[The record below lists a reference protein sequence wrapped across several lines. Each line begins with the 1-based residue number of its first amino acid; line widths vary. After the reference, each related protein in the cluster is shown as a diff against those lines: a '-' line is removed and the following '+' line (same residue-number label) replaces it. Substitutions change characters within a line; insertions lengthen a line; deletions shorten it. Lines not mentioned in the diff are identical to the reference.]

1 MLNEIRQHI
10 STISFAT
17 IALMAA
23 SIPAIAQTRHTLTV
37 DNNSGIA
44 IYHVQM
50 SSTRDRS
57 WERDLLGSGI
67 LYDGNSFTVTDITPG
82 YYDIKVVDQDGDA
95 CVVNSVSVFNDM
107 EWNLT
112 PFRLVGCELH

>member
-1 MLNEIRQHI
+1 MLNEIRQHL
-10 STISFAT
+10 STISVAM

-50 SSTRDRS
+50 SSTGDGS

-67 LYDGNSFTVTDITPG
+67 LYDGNSFTVTNIMPG
-82 YYDIKVVDQDGDA
+82 FYDIRVVDQDGDA
-95 CVVNSVSVFNDM
+95 CVVNGVGVFSNM

-112 PFRLVGCELH
+112 PFRLVGCELR